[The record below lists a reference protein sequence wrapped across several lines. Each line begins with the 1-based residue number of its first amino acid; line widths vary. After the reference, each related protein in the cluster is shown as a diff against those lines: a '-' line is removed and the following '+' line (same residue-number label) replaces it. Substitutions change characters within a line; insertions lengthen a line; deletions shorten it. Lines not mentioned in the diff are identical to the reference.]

1 MFTVIGE
8 RINMTR
14 KSIRIRVR
22 ERDEGDPGIAAR
34 LADARAVL
42 DLFIFL
48 RGSVR
53 VKRNPQMRRFFRRP
67 V

>member
-14 KSIRIRVR
+14 KRIREEVW
-22 ERDEGDPGIAAR
+22 
-34 LADARAVL
+34 
-42 DLFIFL
+42 
-48 RGSVR
+48 
-53 VKRNPQMRRFFRRP
+53 KRNTGFIAKA